1 MILPYA
7 GDTKRW
13 IKVKREKGDKK
24 KARVSVNITGE
35 VLKMALELRHER
47 EKEES
52 DVVSVS
58 EIVRDA
64 MKEKYR
70 RDIKTK

>member
-24 KARVSVNITGE
+24 KARVSVNVTGE
-35 VLKMALELRHER
+35 VLKNG
-47 EKEES
+47 
-52 DVVSVS
+52 
-58 EIVRDA
+58 VRV
-64 MKEKYR
+64 KV
-70 RDIKTK
+70 

>member
-13 IKVKREKGDKK
+13 IKAKREKWDKK

-35 VLKMALELRHER
+35 VLKMALELRHEQ

-64 MKEKYR
+64 TKEKYR

>member
-1 MILPYA
+1 
-7 GDTKRW
+7 
-13 IKVKREKGDKK
+13 
-24 KARVSVNITGE
+24 
-35 VLKMALELRHER
+35 MALELRHER